1 MRIFIS
7 GGCKNG
13 KSFYAQHLAKAQQT
27 GALYYAAT
35 MKSAD
40 TEDDERIVR
49 HRQERDGWGFTT
61 VEQPK
66 NIEELLVSC
75 DTGGSFLFDSLTAL
89 LANEMFLPDGS
100 VNEQAAGK
108 IADGLVQ
115 VLNAV
120 ENIVIVSDYL
130 YSDAM
135 LYEPLTELYR
145 KSLARLDCVAAQHCD
160 AVLEVAY
167 TNVIQH
173 KGGEAF
179 REMAQRL
186 NIDSGGIS

>member
-13 KSFYAQHLAKAQQT
+13 KSYYAQHLAKAQQT
-27 GALYYAAT
+27 NALYYIAT

-49 HRQERDGWGFTT
+49 HRRERDGWGFTT
-61 VEQPK
+61 VEQPADIAK
-66 NIEELLVSC
+66 LLLTC
-75 DTGGSFLFDSLTAL
+75 DPGGSFLFDSLTAL

-100 VNEQAAGK
+100 VCEGAADK

-115 VLNAV
+115 VLDAV
-120 ENIVIVSDYL
+120 ENIVVVSDYL
-130 YSDAM
+130 YGDAM
-135 LYEPLTELYR
+135 IYDRLTELYR
-145 KSLARLDCVAAQHCD
+145 KSLAQLDCAAAKHCD
-160 AVLEVAY
+160 VVLEVAY
-167 TNVIQH
+167 TNVVVH
-173 KGGEAF
+173 KGGAVF

-186 NIDSGGIS
+186 ERHIR